1 MKRIFTAIDISAEAR
16 QKVSDYIA
24 DLQAEFPMVRVGWE
38 RAEKLH
44 LTLKFLGDIDEIKLQ
59 NLTDA
64 VNETAKRL
72 SDFKLRI
79 SQTGVFP
86 SIKKAR
92 VLWLGIEYETG
103 SMQKLNEILETE
115 CEGKGF
121 SREKRS
127 FKPHLTIARL
137 REPQSSFKL
146 IEKHLQNDFESDEF
160 TVSGITIYESRLQK
174 TGSIY
179 TKYKN
184 LNLQGKRD

>member
-16 QKVSDYIA
+16 QKVSGYIA

-44 LTLKFLGDIDEIKLQ
+44 FTLKFLGDIDEIKLQ

-137 REPQSSFKL
+137 REPKSSFKL

-174 TGSIY
+174 PGSIY